1 MTIRSFIAATACG
14 LGLLLANVPASAGEA
29 QPLSPD
35 PAAEARMMN
44 LAVELRC
51 LVCQNQT
58 IAESQA
64 ELAGDLRQ
72 QIRELIQRG
81 QTDEQI
87 KQYMVARYGDFVLY
101 RPPVKE
107 KTLLL
112 WFGPGVILVVGLCA
126 LYLALKRRLARL
138 SAGDT
143 GEANTALTQAE
154 EQRARQ
160 LLADEEGGL

>member
-1 MTIRSFIAATACG
+1 MKLRNSLSAALCCLVLSWAG
-14 LGLLLANVPASAGEA
+14 HGAQAGEA
-29 QPLSPD
+29 QPVGND
-35 PAAEARMMN
+35 PAAEARMMD
-44 LAVELRC
+44 LATELRC

-81 QTDEQI
+81 QSDEQI

-112 WFGPGVILVVGLCA
+112 WFGPGVILVLGLSA
-126 LYLALKRRLARL
+126 LYFALRRRLARL
-138 SAGDT
+138 SAGEGD
-143 GEANTALTQAE
+143 EAALTQAE
-154 EQRARQ
+154 EQRARR